1 MRVESCH
8 VFEDTIQVDG
18 NVERSKRHEFLD
30 RLLSDSAKAAAAN
43 NQSLGL
49 VRPKNPRFIFKKK
62 KAEAIEAERQ
72 LFIKAGRQTSFLDA
86 DLEVLQPLPYAFAFR
101 FEDGDGQHTYQC
113 GDWETQATFYKWRAK
128 YGEELALK
136 YLSERYN
143 DEYPKKGI
151 AFALGNVLKRPH
163 IWQLLG
169 VVRADETF
177 QTSFKF

>member
-18 NVERSKRHEFLD
+18 SVEPSKRHEFLD

-72 LFIKAGRQTSFLDA
+72 LFIRAGRQTSFLDA
-86 DLEVLQPLPYAFAFR
+86 DLE
-101 FEDGDGQHTYQC
+101 
-113 GDWETQATFYKWRAK
+113 
-128 YGEELALK
+128 
-136 YLSERYN
+136 
-143 DEYPKKGI
+143 
-151 AFALGNVLKRPH
+151 
-163 IWQLLG
+163 
-169 VVRADETF
+169 
-177 QTSFKF
+177 SF